1 MKKEG
6 ILELCTTNEDALS
19 ALSLISEVLKE
30 FASYEN
36 AFGSDLEN
44 LLTYYRPKIHRYL
57 WIYKVDNEIIG
68 TIGLDEKTNFRA
80 EIRRFFIAPSYR
92 EKGYGKQ
99 LFQSCLNQAKNNN
112 YKELFLDVSVIQ
124 KRALKFY
131 QSRGF
136 THTGYTNYGSY
147 ILELSLENEKN
158 G

>member
-1 MKKEG
+1 
-6 ILELCTTNEDALS
+6 
-19 ALSLISEVLKE
+19 
-30 FASYEN
+30 
-36 AFGSDLEN
+36 N

-57 WIYKVDNEIIG
+57 WIYKVENEIIG
-68 TIGLDEKTNFRA
+68 TIALDEKADFRA
-80 EIRRFFIAPSYR
+80 EIRRFFITPSYR
-92 EKGYGKQ
+92 GKGYGKQ
-99 LFQSCLNQAKNNN
+99 LFQSCLNQAKKNN
-112 YKELFLDVSVIQ
+112 YKELFLDVSAIQ